1 MKGGWIPAVAG
12 MLVFFLHFVGAF
24 MSWSLTFGH
33 AAAAHTGDTTA
44 RLWPVLS
51 FPLFAMLPATTLD
64 ANWSIQ
70 TRAGIHCAPRM
81 HAALGTAPAG
91 TLRLSVGHFTTD
103 VEIDAALAALAEV
116 TAE

>member
-64 ANWSIQ
+64 ANWSIVMLANSAVWA
-70 TRAGIHCAPRM
+70 AGAYAAAAAVNAAVAGPRRPQSRRSSK
-81 HAALGTAPAG
+81 G
-91 TLRLSVGHFTTD
+91 
-103 VEIDAALAALAEV
+103 
-116 TAE
+116 